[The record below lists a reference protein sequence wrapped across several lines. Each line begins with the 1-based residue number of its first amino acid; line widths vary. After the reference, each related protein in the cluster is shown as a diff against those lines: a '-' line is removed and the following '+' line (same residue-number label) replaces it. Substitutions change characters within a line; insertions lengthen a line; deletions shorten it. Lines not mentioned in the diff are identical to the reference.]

1 MRLIGAWVTA
11 GILLAS
17 GLLTPAALA
26 ADRAPPLAT
35 PDLLVDLARDLALAP
50 RQAESPLD
58 LTHIEVLLHA
68 ALRLNREQVEAH
80 RLLEELAQLRGDS
93 AAARLHLESQVALD
107 PGNYGA
113 FARWLTAGLEGIQ
126 TSEQRKRW
134 LEALLALQ
142 PPRPRDQRALLYVEL
157 ARLALE
163 GMQRA
168 AARLALDR
176 ALGLDDQNPDAALLA
191 LELLSADAPPHVQ
204 LRTLLRA
211 LRASPLRTDV
221 ASYAAAL
228 LDAYGFA
235 AEAGVL
241 FDHVAEQ
248 AQARGEA
255 LTPAFLFER
264 ARNLVALGKLPEALA
279 SAEQAA
285 KQDGQLFEAVFLQ
298 HWLMTRLNR
307 TADAD
312 ALKAALA
319 RRFAEIREPAE
330 WHVNDVAQ
338 AAWFHSTL
346 DPQPQRALMLAE
358 SAAQRAP
365 QDPFALRVLGWA
377 QAGSDRID
385 DARRTLM
392 PIAGRDAYAAARLA
406 RILRDEGDADAAARL
421 AANLEIMPLSGP
433 AYELFSQLGPL
444 GPTTQPAGRRFPEI
458 AQSFSEFDR
467 DVLSFQ
473 KHVGRYLEA
482 EIRIENP
489 GVGVG
494 EPWWAVLSLTNR
506 GRFPITL
513 GEGGMVSPVWA
524 ISLRMEG
531 DRVREHPQ
539 LLMERMDRAAVLA
552 PGQTIRIRR
561 TLDVGPPGRAAR
573 LTPQQLQRVTVTAIL
588 DPAVDAEG
596 RCVPSPTGQ
605 AVRPAY
611 FNRVPATTNREALH
625 ALFSA
630 AAGQVDAPR
639 FQALEVMGQL
649 LGERHRAELRQLAYR
664 PSPIPADRIYQALSA
679 SLAAESWETRAR
691 ALHALSFAGLDANL
705 VREVQARLDDPN
717 WLVRLM
723 ALRLLA
729 RQGSSLAPVCQR
741 LAAEDT
747 EELVRT
753 LAQAHL
759 DAWGIAPPQTQPNFV
774 PESSERPGAP
784 RRAEPPSSGLPAP
797 PVVDAPPGT
806 PQRQPRDPRDR
817 PQPPPPDDRPPPA
830 DERPPP
836 RPPPLPADD
845 PDLRDVL
852 TPPRA
857 APTQPR

>member
-1 MRLIGAWVTA
+1 MRSKGARILGGLLIA
-11 GILLAS
+11 GGLLAS
-17 GLLTPAALA
+17 AAA
-26 ADRAPPLAT
+26 AANRAPPLST
-35 PDLLVDLARDLALAP
+35 PDLLVDLARDLALTS
-50 RQAESPLD
+50 RQAGSSLD
-58 LTHIEVLLHA
+58 LVHVEVLLHA
-68 ALRLNREQVEAH
+68 ALRLNPEQVDAH
-80 RLLEELAQLRGDS
+80 RLLEELAVLRGDA
-93 AAARLHLESQVALD
+93 AAARMHLESQVALD
-107 PGNYGA
+107 AGNYGA

-134 LEALLALQ
+134 LDALLALQ

-157 ARLALE
+157 ARLSLE

-176 ALGLDDQNPDAALLA
+176 ALGLDEQNPDAALLS

-211 LRASPLRTDV
+211 LRANPLRTDV
-221 ASYAAAL
+221 ASYAGAL

-235 AEAGVL
+235 AEAGAL

-248 AQARGEA
+248 AQARGET
-255 LTPAFLFER
+255 LTPAFLYER
-264 ARNLVALGKLPEALA
+264 ARNLIALGKLPEALA
-279 SAEQAA
+279 NVEQAA
-285 KQDGQLFEAVFLQ
+285 KLDAQLFEAVFLQ
-298 HWLMTRLNR
+298 HWLLTRLNR

-330 WHVNDVAQ
+330 WNVNDVAQ

-358 SAAQRAP
+358 SAAQRAG
-365 QDPFALRVLGWA
+365 QDVFAQRVLGWA

-392 PIAGRDAYAAARLA
+392 AIAGRDAFAAARLA
-406 RILRDEGDADAAARL
+406 RILRDEGDADAAARV

-444 GPTTQPAGRRFPEI
+444 GPATQPAGRRFPEI
-458 AQSFSEFDR
+458 AQSYSEFDR

-482 EIRIENP
+482 EIRVENP

-494 EPWWAVLSLTNR
+494 EPWWVVLSLTNR
-506 GRFPITL
+506 ARFPITL
-513 GEGGMVSPVWA
+513 GDGGMVSPVWA

-531 DRVREHPQ
+531 DRVREHPH

-561 TLDVGPPGRAAR
+561 TIDVGPPGRAAR

-605 AVRPAY
+605 TVRPAY

-649 LGERHRAELRQLAYR
+649 LGERHRAELGQLAYR
-664 PSPIPADRIYQALSA
+664 PSPIPADRIYQALSS
-679 SLAAESWETRAR
+679 SLAAEAWETRVR
-691 ALHALSFAGLDANL
+691 TLHALSFAGLDANL

-729 RQGSSLAPVCQR
+729 RQGDSLAPVCRR
-741 LAAEDT
+741 LAIEDT

-759 DAWGIAPPQTQPNFV
+759 DAWGIAPPQSQPTFV
-774 PESSERPGAP
+774 PESSEPVGAP
-784 RRAEPPSSGLPAP
+784 RRAAPPASGLPAP
-797 PVVDAPPGT
+797 PVGDAPPGA
-806 PQRQPRDPRDR
+806 PQRPARGATGEPPRRAVEDPL
-817 PQPPPPDDRPPPA
+817 PPV

-836 RPPPLPADD
+836 PLPTDD

-857 APTQPR
+857 APNPPR